1 MASCGDP
8 RDWFRYGWRLEAY
21 QRHWMEW
28 GDARARRRDMSA
40 GYEWDQIL
48 IIGPYGAGKT
58 TLGIHETLK
67 WFRKG
72 HPVFSTPACLV
83 GWRVEY
89 DKIYADRAALYRTVP
104 GIGPLTVAALVAH
117 LPELGHWDSK
127 ALTSLVGLAPWSR
140 DSGRSEGIGLSGVT
154 GDWCGA
160 PYTGVRGRSSSM
172 TAKCVCFMT
181 AFVIVGSRGTLQW

>member
-58 TLGIHETLK
+58 TLGIHEALK
-67 WFRKG
+67 WFRKDTPYSAPPPAWWAG
-72 HPVFSTPACLV
+72 VWSTTRYTPTAPPSTGPCPA
-83 GWRVEY
+83 
-89 DKIYADRAALYRTVP
+89 
-104 GIGPLTVAALVAH
+104 
-117 LPELGHWDSK
+117 
-127 ALTSLVGLAPWSR
+127 
-140 DSGRSEGIGLSGVT
+140 SGR
-154 GDWCGA
+154 
-160 PYTGVRGRSSSM
+160 
-172 TAKCVCFMT
+172 
-181 AFVIVGSRGTLQW
+181 